1 VGTHLGVVGGG
12 QRRVVVVGRV
22 VEHVGGRRV
31 GGGVRLAVDGL
42 EVAGWR
48 VRAAA
53 GGRLRQLQRPGRSVG
68 QGPGLVH
75 GQRTAARGGHARG
88 AQGRGRLSMGHRSS
102 QQRHRRRRHAQAKSF
117 LHFFFYCGG
126 ATEHQTKVSLKK
138 FTRVTVSVIGSAELG
153 QSIYQCC

>member
-1 VGTHLGVVGGG
+1 LKAQEFTDLGVVGGG

-22 VEHVGGRRV
+22 VEHVGCRRV

-88 AQGRGRLSMGHRSS
+88 AQGRGRLSMGHRSR
-102 QQRHRRRRHAQAKSF
+102 QQRHPRVDTAHRLA
-117 LHFFFYCGG
+117 LFYSGG
-126 ATEHQTKVSLKK
+126 AARPRAPIQGLSLKK
-138 FTRVTVSVIGSAELG
+138 LITCIGQLL
-153 QSIYQCC
+153 Q

>member
-1 VGTHLGVVGGG
+1 
-12 QRRVVVVGRV
+12 
-22 VEHVGGRRV
+22 
-31 GGGVRLAVDGL
+31 VRLAVDGL

-88 AQGRGRLSMGHRSS
+88 AQGRGRLSMGHRSR
-102 QQRHRRRRHAQAKSF
+102 QQRHPRVD
-117 LHFFFYCGG
+117 
-126 ATEHQTKVSLKK
+126 TEHRLALFLFWWRCETASTNPRSLSQKVHLY
-138 FTRVTVSVIGSAELG
+138 IGQLL
-153 QSIYQCC
+153 Q